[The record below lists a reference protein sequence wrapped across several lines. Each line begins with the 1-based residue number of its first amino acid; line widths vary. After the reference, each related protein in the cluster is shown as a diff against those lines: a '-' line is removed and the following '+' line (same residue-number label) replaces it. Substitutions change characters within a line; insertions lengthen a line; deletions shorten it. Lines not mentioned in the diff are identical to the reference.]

1 MAAWVAT
8 DHSPISQRMPRRAC
22 AGVEAASS
30 RADAATHVHEA
41 RPGQSAHGA
50 ILASTAKSA
59 LSRLVCASQPRRH
72 RQLTQRFPLPS
83 LSMFPRSF
91 PDLRPRRSPRRSLF
105 VVYSPIPRFPA
116 RRAAGCTSWLG
127 VCLCTEETRE
137 PSETQAAFETGGR
150 RGEAAGT
157 TACMRYRASRRESDP
172 PVRGASGSGRRVPAC
187 WQVWERQRLS
197 AA

>member
-1 MAAWVAT
+1 MVRVVVAAWVAT

-72 RQLTQRFPLPS
+72 RQLTRRFPLPS

-105 VVYSPIPRFPA
+105 HGGDLGISDGRKVDVNTPRVVSFCPFSQRKSPKGILLAQNGRKGDRKGTSGGAFSLVGTPFRPSKTPR
-116 RRAAGCTSWLG
+116 SL
-127 VCLCTEETRE
+127 
-137 PSETQAAFETGGR
+137 
-150 RGEAAGT
+150 
-157 TACMRYRASRRESDP
+157 
-172 PVRGASGSGRRVPAC
+172 
-187 WQVWERQRLS
+187 
-197 AA
+197 